1 MMADDATPE
10 ELWQRLAEESPHAQ
24 AEKPQGARIRSLTF
38 CAVRG
43 FEKLGFLMQPDLF
56 RAL

>member
-1 MMADDATPE
+1 MMADDPE

-43 FEKLGFLMQPDLF
+43 FENLGFLMQPDFF